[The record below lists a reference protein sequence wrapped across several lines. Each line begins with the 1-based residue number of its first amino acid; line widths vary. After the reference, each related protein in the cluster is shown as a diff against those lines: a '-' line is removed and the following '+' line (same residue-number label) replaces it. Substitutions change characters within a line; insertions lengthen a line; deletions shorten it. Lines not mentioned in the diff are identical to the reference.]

1 MPQLTSP
8 IVFDYIPDEDKTF
21 EENIKDV
28 MEHITQVTQNGQIA
42 FTLRVE
48 LPTQTVDAKEHVQ
61 LLNGAIA
68 DAIAMSETEM
78 VPASVDADGEMLH
91 KRKKAE

>member
-8 IVFDYIPDEDKTF
+8 IVFDYVPDEDKSF

-28 MEHITQVTQNGQIA
+28 MAHITQVTQNGQLP

-61 LLNGAIA
+61 LLDGAIA
-68 DAIAMSETEM
+68 DAIAMAENEM
-78 VPASVDADGEMLH
+78 VPTSIDSDGEMLH
-91 KRKKAE
+91 KRKKPS

>member
-8 IVFDYIPDEDKTF
+8 IVFDYVPDEEKSF
-21 EENIKDV
+21 EENIQDV
-28 MEHITQVTQNGQIA
+28 MSHIAQVTQNGQIP

-61 LLNGAIA
+61 LLDGAIA
-68 DAIAMSETEM
+68 DAIAMSENEM
-78 VPASVDADGEMLH
+78 VPVSLDEDGEMLH
-91 KRKKAE
+91 KRRNPS